1 MDWSGF
7 WIGVVDYG
15 AGPVFK
21 VSRPS
26 HFQAMTMAR
35 VLLEDVSVSFP
46 DQATAPYS
54 IKEALIGLVA
64 GQRSVRE
71 DNQPGL
77 KNINLDLKVGD
88 RLGIVGRNGAGKS
101 TLLKTVC
108 KIYPPT
114 SGKIET
120 SGLIA
125 PLLEIGAGFHP
136 EYTGR
141 ENIALNA
148 AIMRY
153 DGKVDGDF
161 VNDILDFAGLKD
173 SADTPVKYYST
184 GMFLRLGFSIA
195 TAVQPSILIMDEM
208 FSGGDAEFVARA
220 SSRLNSIIDSSQ
232 IMMLV
237 SHDLGIIA
245 DLCNKAIWLEDGRL
259 KSFGS
264 VADILEQYEASFS

>member
-1 MDWSGF
+1 
-7 WIGVVDYG
+7 
-15 AGPVFK
+15 
-21 VSRPS
+21 
-26 HFQAMTMAR
+26 MAR
-35 VLLEDVSVSFP
+35 VLLKDVSVSFP
-46 DQATAPYS
+46 NQATAPYS

-64 GQRSVRE
+64 GRRSVRE
-71 DNQPGL
+71 DNQSGL

-220 SSRLNSIIDSSQ
+220 SGRLNSIIDSSQ

-237 SHDLGIIA
+237 SHDLGIVA

-264 VADILEQYEASFS
+264 VADILDQYEASFS